1 MAEVDEGGN
10 PLPEGGAVEASEPSA
25 ESASPSAAT
34 PAASRASAPRRVVHS
49 HRPAPARTA
58 SAPAA
63 SSASVR
69 SIDNALEKRE
79 SRLTETAPVQK
90 FEGNLTARIDQL
102 NGDKALS
109 AGDRQFVKDISS
121 AHFLAKAM
129 DAAGTKPY
137 SEAFKETSRDALSNA
152 KSGRAGLTFNVDDLN
167 VTSLDGPQQRAG
179 APSRSEI
186 KVGGMPRESRL
197 TETDPIKFY
206 EKTLT
211 ERLDRENG
219 DKPLSAADRRA
230 IKDMTSAFSIAAGQT
245 MTQSGAQMTL
255 SDNFNDASRNVVTHL
270 KEDLKVGLR
279 SGMTVSPEDLRMEAR
294 IAAEQVKQTFPKMI

>member
-230 IKDMTSAFSIAAGQT
+230 IKDMTSAFSIAAVQA
-245 MTQSGAQMTL
+245 MTQSGPQMTL

-294 IAAEQVKQTFPKMI
+294 LAAEQVKQTFPKMI